1 MAHGPNLITYNEMI
15 QEEPQATILA
25 LFLAIISC
33 FPELPVSLPLGP
45 QTHSSLRLM
54 PLPGMPS
61 LPVDNAER
69 GSFSARV
76 ALTHPA
82 PNLG

>member
-1 MAHGPNLITYNEMI
+1 MI

-33 FPELPVSLPLGP
+33 FPELPFIVYPEVP
-45 QTHSSLRLM
+45 KRSSLRLM

-61 LPVDNAER
+61 LPVDTAER
-69 GSFSARV
+69 STFSARV